1 MSLTQTEKL
10 ATLDLLEGKIN
21 EHVER
26 QSFLLLREKT
36 ILETV
41 LNNQGISDSLRRSA
55 NVDKIK
61 VLASVRT
68 ILG

>member
-1 MSLTQTEKL
+1 VSLTQTEKL